1 MEKIESKSGSEEI
14 FHSDYGI
21 KFQMQYEE
29 LLEYIS
35 VGSIIPATI
44 NFYQPINELLSNPT
58 KIKDYFIELLT
69 FVKAQHDLSEKQTG
83 KLDEISTKVENQV
96 DKMIDLGMHEI
107 QVLNSILKDFNSV
120 LKNKTIPKEI
130 EDDVQETDIQEL
142 IQRISALQRINAYFI
157 MSLYALIDF
166 YTKGLIIE
174 LTSIISQERAY
185 KYSQKMPKASK
196 NPVNAIK
203 LVINEL
209 DLIHPDTRKTLD
221 EIIKTKQWQ
230 IHKEAFNNLKE
241 IRHTTAHQI
250 PIISY
255 KTLCENFPYYQ
266 ETVLKQLGELRGEFK
281 NMQFPSFWEKSI
293 DTFVKDLKTA
303 LFLREIGNGIF
314 CYLGIIEGVVQFYLN
329 KE

>member
-1 MEKIESKSGSEEI
+1 
-14 FHSDYGI
+14 
-21 KFQMQYEE
+21 
-29 LLEYIS
+29 
-35 VGSIIPATI
+35 
-44 NFYQPINELLSNPT
+44 
-58 KIKDYFIELLT
+58 
-69 FVKAQHDLSEKQTG
+69 
-83 KLDEISTKVENQV
+83 
-96 DKMIDLGMHEI
+96 MIDLGMHEI

-209 DLIHPDTRKTLD
+209 DLIYPDTRKTLD

-266 ETVLKQLGELRGEFK
+266 EAVLKQLGELRGEFK

-293 DTFVKDLKTA
+293 DTFVNSKNLDVKYRQLTNLDIIDPIVTQRLQWA
-303 LFLREIGNGIF
+303 LSTNRISREIGSLTLIALIRNTDVHKPEIDETYLYFPEYKRLVSTLLYTYLLVLKEKDGDIF
-314 CYLGIIEGVVQFYLN
+314 
-329 KE
+329 